1 MMETLEDIK
10 CAGCDEVI
18 NMEDDTYHYGNL
30 VAGWLCDG
38 CYESDLEHVS
48 TIVELIPDD
57 TIRKYY
63 VGSYVSMDEYGDEW
77 SGASSG
83 YVKTDGWRGY
93 NTLTIHG
100 TVEVQEGADLWGERT
115 SIRDIAELIERAH
128 ADGTLPVKVYVS
140 ICLTSNVFATLLG
153 VHVDTEDES
162 QFKEWLTNEIGE

>member
-1 MMETLEDIK
+1 MNTLEEIK

-18 NMEDDTYHYGNL
+18 NMEDDDYQYGNL
-30 VAGWLCDG
+30 IAGYICKG
-38 CYESDLEHVS
+38 CYESDLEQVS
-48 TIVELIPDD
+48 TIVELIPDN
-57 TIRKYY
+57 TVRKYF
-63 VGSYVSMDEYGDEW
+63 VGDYVSMDEWGDEW

-83 YVKTDGWRGY
+83 YVKTDAWRGY

-100 TVEVQEGADLWGERT
+100 TVEIQAGADLWGEST

-128 ADGTLPVKVYVS
+128 TEGTLPVKVYVS

-162 QFKEWLTNEIGE
+162 QFRQWLTNEIGE